1 MSLISV
7 KQLSLFY
14 IHKLIQR
21 TYEMKEL
28 TEKPLTGK
36 ILVTYFCEPSTRTSA
51 SFQSAMI
58 RLGGSVISLQGEYSS
73 QQKGESLEDS
83 IQTLSSYGDAIVLRH
98 PEKGSS
104 ERANKV
110 SSIPIINAG
119 DGNGEHPTQALLDIF
134 TIYDELLKRN
144 ISLYD
149 TNRRVINITFVGD
162 LTNSRTVHS
171 LIHIL
176 SFFQNIN
183 IITEINDEIL
193 KITDVL
199 YVTRIQKERYENI
212 DEYNK
217 INSKEKFCL
226 NEENIKLMKED
237 SIVLHP
243 LPRLQEIST
252 SVDNDKRCVYFK
264 QVENGVYVRMAILE
278 EIIK

>member
-21 TYEMKEL
+21 TYEMKNL
-28 TEKPLTGK
+28 TEKLLTGK
-36 ILVTYFCEPSTRTSA
+36 ILITYFCEPSTRTSA

-98 PEKGSS
+98 HEKGSS
-104 ERANKV
+104 ERASKI

-134 TIYDELLKRN
+134 TIYDELLKKN

-149 TNRRVINITFVGD
+149 TNRKVINITFVGD
-162 LTNSRTVHS
+162 LINSRTVHS
-171 LIHIL
+171 LIHVL
-176 SFFQNIN
+176 SFFHNIN
-183 IITEINDEIL
+183 IITEIDDEIL

-243 LPRLQEIST
+243 LRIFQAS
-252 SVDNDKRCVYFK
+252 
-264 QVENGVYVRMAILE
+264 
-278 EIIK
+278 